1 MLAGRLQQ
9 ITEHVDRIE
18 RDLAEV
24 YELVSR
30 MRQALDS
37 EAGAANTADSDTS
50 GFPETEASPAPCW
63 SPQPPIQEDS
73 AGLNSEPGND

>member
-1 MLAGRLQQ
+1 MFAERLQQ

-30 MRQALDS
+30 MRQALDAD
-37 EAGAANTADSDTS
+37 AGARDTADPDVRPP
-50 GFPETEASPAPCW
+50 GFLLPDKYCW
-63 SPQPPIQEDS
+63 C
-73 AGLNSEPGND
+73 